1 MGLKKCC
8 FFILIAMLPYFS
20 SANNYYAA
28 TWVNSSTPIGV
39 TLSHQDAITSLYH
52 EYQYQP
58 IWFQYDAIVAF
69 ESQLENLALSD
80 VSELFYKRLM
90 ALKEARYHNRWQEF
104 DVLATDTLLNYIS
117 YTELAQSMGK
127 GWFFGGRVPATL
139 PLPSEINLNAFRV
152 ALSQDKLVE
161 FISALAPQSPLY
173 SNYQFA
179 IRELKPWLNI
189 YLSDYT
195 QKRRYARRGDKLS
208 HKRVLLN
215 RLEVLRYDVSSV
227 DLSTQN
233 NADKRYDT
241 NLEVL
246 IKQFQTQHGLEPD
259 GIIGPKTIKWINVS
273 IEERLRLI
281 ALNAQRLRIW
291 PLQRDRIV
299 LVNVP
304 QYSMSYWLDGKE
316 TFSSDVIVGRP
327 SRKTPLIDTRMDSV
341 IVNPSWNVPRKIMEK
356 DILPKVINE
365 ESYLTSHN
373 YEIVE
378 SWHNRTLIDPKEI
391 DWASIDP
398 KQFPYRMRQT
408 SGPFNALGK
417 YKFNTPNK
425 NAIFLHDTP
434 AKSLFT
440 QSRRAFSSGCI
451 RIESAENFAH
461 LLLNT
466 HSKMRP
472 SHHERISREETVAVA
487 LKERIPVSII
497 YQTVWTENGQV
508 QYRSDV
514 YKYDQL
520 SRSSNFDAKLT
531 NLINLNKN
539 LSAQ

>member
-1 MGLKKCC
+1 M
-8 FFILIAMLPYFS
+8 
-20 SANNYYAA
+20 
-28 TWVNSSTPIGV
+28 
-39 TLSHQDAITSLYH
+39 SHQDVIASLYH

-69 ESQLENLALSD
+69 ESQLENLVLSD
-80 VSELFYKRLM
+80 VSELFYKRLL
-90 ALKEARYHNRWQEF
+90 ALKKARYYNRWQEF

-127 GWFFGGRVPATL
+127 GWFFGGGVPAIL
-139 PLPSEINLNAFRV
+139 PPPSEFSLSAFRL

-161 FISALAPQSPLY
+161 FISALVPQSPFY
-173 SNYQFA
+173 SDYQFA
-179 IRELKPWLNI
+179 IHELKPWLNI
-189 YLSDYT
+189 YLGDYS
-195 QKRRYARRGDKLS
+195 QKRRYARLGDRLS

-227 DLSTQN
+227 DISAQD
-233 NADKRYDT
+233 NADKTYDA

-246 IKQFQTQHGLEPD
+246 IKQFQAQHGLEPD
-259 GIIGPKTIKWINVS
+259 GIIGPKTIQWINAS

-281 ALNAQRLRIW
+281 ALNAQRLRVW
-291 PLQRDRIV
+291 PLQRDHIV

-304 QYSMSYWLDGKE
+304 QYSMSYWLGGKE

-341 IVNPSWNVPRKIMEK
+341 IVNPSWNVPRKIMEN

-365 ESYLTSHN
+365 EAYLTDHH

-378 SWHNRTLIDPKEI
+378 SWQNRILVDPRGI

-398 KQFPYRMRQT
+398 KNFPYRIRQT
-408 SGPFNALGK
+408 SGPYNALGK

-434 AKSLFT
+434 AKSLFA

-451 RIESAENFAH
+451 RIESAESFAH

-466 HSKMRP
+466 HSKIQP
-472 SHHERISREETVAVA
+472 SHHERISREETVVVA
-487 LKERIPVSII
+487 LKEKIPVSII

-531 NLINLNKN
+531 NLINVDKT